1 MRLLFDV
8 LGLEKW
14 PSNKTFASLAC
25 FFIAHCKL
33 RSKAQ
38 QTPVLIQFCCD
49 SAQSGSTSFSRVV
62 TRFEIFSQKYFL
74 KIFVSTFF
82 SFRLVI
88 FRLADTRKNPY
99 FLQQK
104 ASKPSIGTPTRAI
117 VAPRPRTC
125 ALVLKVAFLCC
136 CFVAGSLE
144 CQLFFSFAQVL
155 FFYSHF
161 LNSFL
166 AQKWWAKWRRLLSKS
181 VGPTVSHSFSI
192 NHSCLVL
199 IVFFSD
205 DCLIIQV
212 NESRMQTWW
221 ENFIQ
226 TRYLL
231 LSSVSLERKIYL
243 CWTRLNFLSPIM

>member
-1 MRLLFDV
+1 MSGREREKIDLRKRKVRLLFDV

-166 AQKWWAKWRRLLSKS
+166 AQK
-181 VGPTVSHSFSI
+181 
-192 NHSCLVL
+192 
-199 IVFFSD
+199 
-205 DCLIIQV
+205 
-212 NESRMQTWW
+212 
-221 ENFIQ
+221 
-226 TRYLL
+226 
-231 LSSVSLERKIYL
+231 
-243 CWTRLNFLSPIM
+243 